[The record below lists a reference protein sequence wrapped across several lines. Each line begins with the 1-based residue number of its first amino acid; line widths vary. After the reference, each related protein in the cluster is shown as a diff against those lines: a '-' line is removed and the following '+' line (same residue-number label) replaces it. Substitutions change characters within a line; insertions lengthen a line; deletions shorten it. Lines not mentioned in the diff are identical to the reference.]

1 MGRSAVLTTSTLSI
15 PQQLLKSGC
24 PSSEM
29 SHRNTNS
36 VVVVSFAVVVRMCVV
51 CAAVVIGCVVIRSVV
66 VGSVVVDSV
75 VGNSDVVDSVVID
88 SVVTGIISVVVVVV
102 LDNCSHLR
110 QTPSALASLGRYTR
124 WTSVS
129 DDGNL
134 KVITCH
140 FK

>member
-36 VVVVSFAVVVRMCVV
+36 VVVVVGFFVVVRMCVV
-51 CAAVVIGCVVIRSVV
+51 VAGDVIGSVVIGSVVIC
-66 VGSVVVDSV
+66 SVVVDSV
-75 VGNSDVVDSVVID
+75 VVDSVVVDSVVID
-88 SVVTGIISVVVVVV
+88 SVVTGIVSVVVVVV

-110 QTPSALASLGRYTR
+110 QTPSALASLGR
-124 WTSVS
+124 
-129 DDGNL
+129 
-134 KVITCH
+134 
-140 FK
+140 